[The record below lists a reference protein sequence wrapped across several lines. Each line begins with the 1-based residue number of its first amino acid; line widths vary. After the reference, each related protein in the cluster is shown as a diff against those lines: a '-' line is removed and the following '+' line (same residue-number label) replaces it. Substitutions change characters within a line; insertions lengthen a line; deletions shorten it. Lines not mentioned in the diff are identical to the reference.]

1 MENKVLDLTHELTSN
16 NLVDVIAWLKE
27 GAYVI
32 IHNAFRSG
40 RYFHSQCGT
49 KESQLRFACDLS

>member
-32 IHNAFRSG
+32 IHNAFDRVVI
-40 RYFHSQCGT
+40 FILNVVQ
-49 KESQLRFACDLS
+49 KKAN